1 MEKLPAVV
9 RNNQKNNQQQRLKE
23 IVWVFENI
31 TILGICGSNWGS
43 KWGPKL
49 GLKWLKNIILVEVFR
64 NFGKTGRKWS
74 TLKPFHIFLKDI
86 VSVHLENLSFLVL
99 S

>member
-43 KWGPKL
+43 KWGPKSA
-49 GLKWLKNIILVEVFR
+49 LK
-64 NFGKTGRKWS
+64 
-74 TLKPFHIFLKDI
+74 
-86 VSVHLENLSFLVL
+86 
-99 S
+99 